1 MKENLLSVSET
12 SEELAKEYALTVT
25 PHALSNLIYR
35 RVLAGDAVRF
45 IGGRKMIS
53 AEYLPTLAA
62 ILRERGAASESRSPS
77 RRATG

>member
-35 RVLAGDAVRF
+35 RVLPADAVHL
-45 IGGRKMIS
+45 IGGRRMIS
-53 AEYLPTLAA
+53 AAYLPALAT
-62 ILRERGAASESRSPS
+62 ILRERSAASESRSPS
-77 RRATG
+77 SRATG